1 MKFDIFII
9 RYLYCYCAIDT
20 INTTGQGINVA
31 LYGHQ
36 NILSRWCKQYNVLSN
51 SKQIQTYLCF
61 ISFTINSQVF

>member
-1 MKFDIFII
+1 MKFGIFII

-36 NILSRWCKQYNVLSN
+36 NILSRWCKTIQCF
-51 SKQIQTYLCF
+51 KQIQTYLCF
-61 ISFTINSQVF
+61 ITFTINSQVF